1 MDEKLD
7 IEVQKN
13 LFAFLPMLKNLL
25 PDHEGH
31 FALLR
36 DQQISSIHTSLRE
49 ALKKGYAEFAD
60 GLFSIQ
66 KVTDRPVEL
75 GMFGNA
81 EDSR

>member
-13 LFAFLPMLKNLL
+13 LFAFLPKLKSLL

-36 DQQISSIHTSLRE
+36 DQEIASIHTSLSE
-49 ALKKGYAEFAD
+49 ALKKGYTEFSD

-75 GMFGNA
+75 GMFGHA
-81 EDSR
+81 EAPR